1 MNGESVTAKVK
12 RLVPLRQHSVKRK
25 LINEPVV
32 NTLDSDVIRRDL
44 ASENAR
50 QATERKRISKSRV
63 VASGFKQMNLGF
75 DSETMNLLH
84 RLYSDAE
91 LKYTTRN
98 SEVCFKMADLSMM
111 ISYLISTNCHATI
124 AGPTF
129 GYKVYLHKIMS
140 VVKFRREFKA
150 ESKREICD
158 FLNLNKFKR
167 YSSALRFKKGYDST
181 WEPKHLAVYITAN
194 SADEV
199 YKSINNRRVRSKLKV
214 TS

>member
-12 RLVPLRQHSVKRK
+12 RLVPLRQRSVKRK
-25 LINEPVV
+25 LINEPVD

-50 QATERKRISKSRV
+50 QATERKRVSKSRV

-111 ISYLISTNCHATI
+111 ISYLISTNCNATI